1 MDAAESEI
9 AEIEERSERAD
20 FWTDREAAQKSQRR
34 LAQLRKP
41 VEAWTSLNGE
51 VADALDFALMAE
63 EENDAEIEAELAAQL
78 PALTQKV
85 EKQELAMMLQGDH
98 DDRDAILTIN
108 PGAGGTESQDWA
120 SMLFRMYLR
129 WCDARGYE
137 AEALDSQPG
146 DQAGIK
152 GATIAVKGPSA
163 YGYLRSESGIHRLVR
178 ISPFDSSGRRHTSFA
193 AVYVTPDMDDSIE
206 VEIAENELRIDT
218 FRSGGPGG
226 QHANMTDSAVRMTHL
241 PTGIFVVCR
250 NERSQHKNRAT
261 ALRVLKSRLFAHYQ
275 AEQDAELAKQH
286 GEKSEIA
293 FGNQIRSYVFH
304 PYRMVKDHR
313 TNAETGNLNAVMDG
327 GLDMFIESYLK
338 QSAAGV

>member
-1 MDAAESEI
+1 MRTEV
-9 AEIEERSERAD
+9 EE
-20 FWTDREAAQKSQRR
+20 
-34 LAQLRKP
+34 
-41 VEAWTSLNGE
+41 
-51 VADALDFALMAE
+51 ALDFALLAE
-63 EENDAEIEAELAAQL
+63 EENDAEIEAEMAAQL
-78 PALTQKV
+78 PALTLRV
-85 EKQELAMMLQGDH
+85 EQQELAMMLDGDH
-98 DDRDAILTIN
+98 DDRDAIVTIN

-129 WCDARGYE
+129 WADARGYE
-137 AEALDSQPG
+137 AEALDNQPG

-152 GATIAVKGPSA
+152 GATIAVKGASA

-193 AVYVTPDMDDSIE
+193 AVYVTPDLDDSIE
-206 VEIAENELRIDT
+206 VEIADNELRIDT

-261 ALRVLKSRLFAHYQ
+261 ALRVLKSRLYAHYQ
-275 AEQDAELAKQH
+275 AEQDAELAKKH
-286 GEKSEIA
+286 GEKTEIA

-313 TNAETGNLNAVMDG
+313 TNVETGDVNAVMDG
-327 GLDMFIESYLK
+327 GLDKFIESYLK
-338 QSAAGV
+338 QTAGGV